1 MGRGL
6 QAKHKIEDKL
16 ELIICLFLYI
26 CLKTKCKLNK
36 VIAELGKRG
45 GAFLSQTADTP
56 DFIISRETGQ
66 ALQMCSPW
74 VCVET
79 TSLKEPKG
87 GEVIPP
93 GGVEQNLS
101 FYVLLL
107 KRTIS

>member
-45 GAFLSQTADTP
+45 EAFLSQTADTP
-56 DFIISRETGQ
+56 DFIISRGAKW

-74 VCVET
+74 ALCGNDFPERDRRRGNNSTGWSGTKPLILRFV
-79 TSLKEPKG
+79 
-87 GEVIPP
+87 
-93 GGVEQNLS
+93 
-101 FYVLLL
+101 F
-107 KRTIS
+107 